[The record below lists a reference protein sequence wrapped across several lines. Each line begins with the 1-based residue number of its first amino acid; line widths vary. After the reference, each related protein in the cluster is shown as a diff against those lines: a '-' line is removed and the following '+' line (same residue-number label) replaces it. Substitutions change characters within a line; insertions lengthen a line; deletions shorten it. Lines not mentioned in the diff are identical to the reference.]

1 MKELVKTTFIETLLR
16 GAVGPDVD
24 LTALHVF
31 EVTATS
37 TVALR
42 GKTNT
47 IFEDGRITPNTISQ
61 LAASV
66 NNDPIPLMMDHV
78 MEGTPFGKFF
88 YAESIPTDEGEI
100 ELRGFIYVDDSDQDI
115 LTKIESASIDEVS
128 ICFLPERLLCSE
140 CGFDFIEAKENS
152 DFMPLLTRT
161 CPDGHIIGQD
171 GVHGRLVGVAETLE
185 LSLVSRGAAK
195 KSKIIG
201 PSDAMLGQTAQ
212 RLAANGVNVLENY
225 YCMTSMKDVEGENKV
240 DTTKLLETV
249 TKLTSDKAKVD
260 VELNTVKTEIA
271 ALTASVET
279 EKARADAAEAKVAE
293 LTAEKETLSASL
305 ADIKPEAVESYKTH
319 AGKTYVALK
328 TLSGEEN
335 ASVPEDF
342 NEVMAFIDENHA
354 KLSALIPTDGVS
366 TGADSKI
373 KTETEV
379 EKSSRLAS
387 LASFKSN

>member
-66 NNDPIPLMMDHV
+66 NNDPVPLMMDHN
-78 MEGTPFGKFF
+78 MAGTPFGKFF
-88 YAESIPTDEGEI
+88 YAESTPTDEGEI
-100 ELRGFIYVDDSDQDI
+100 ELRGFIYVDDSDQNI

-161 CPDGHIIGQD
+161 CPDGHIIGED

-212 RLAANGVNVLENY
+212 RLAASGVNVLENY

-260 VELNTVKTEIA
+260 VELNTVKTEIT

-279 EKARADAAEAKVAE
+279 EKTRADAAEAKVAE
-293 LTAEKETLSASL
+293 LTAEKETLTASL
-305 ADIKPEAVESYKTH
+305 ADIKPEAVESYKAH